1 MAHKKTPLWLK
12 LWIWYPLA
20 FLFIRY
26 LTVFFFWLLNKGV
39 TDFDIFFV
47 PTVECMGAGNEIMTS
62 GGVIIK
68 KLSILDSD
76 YFKSKGLKS
85 LHKHMALSNDP
96 RLYSGHFWFF
106 SRVPF
111 GPDVICINPYMT
123 LNGEYTPQYLCR
135 VPYQNFTKETCVIEL
150 IDLKNKSFPG
160 LTPTV
165 EQYAKCFAYNPINSK
180 QSIDVEKLPVWDLP
194 SRPVKKK

>member
-1 MAHKKTPLWLK
+1 
-12 LWIWYPLA
+12 
-20 FLFIRY
+20 
-26 LTVFFFWLLNKGV
+26 
-39 TDFDIFFV
+39 
-47 PTVECMGAGNEIMTS
+47 
-62 GGVIIK
+62 
-68 KLSILDSD
+68 
-76 YFKSKGLKS
+76 
-85 LHKHMALSNDP
+85 
-96 RLYSGHFWFF
+96 
-106 SRVPF
+106 
-111 GPDVICINPYMT
+111 MT